1 MAAGTPRSSHWA
13 RRAATEAEVMFNNV
27 GWTELLILA
36 VIGLVVLGPERLPK
50 AAADAA
56 RMLRQLRAMARNA
69 TADLKAELGPEMA
82 DLDLAS
88 LHPRRMVQSM
98 LLDDDAEAAGVAT
111 PVGRPGQVPLQPGE
125 TPPYD
130 ADAT

>member
-1 MAAGTPRSSHWA
+1 MAAGTRRSSRWA
-13 RRAATEAEVMFNNV
+13 RRPATEAELMFNNI
-27 GWTELLILA
+27 GWSELLILA

-88 LHPRRMVQSM
+88 LHPRRLVQSA
-98 LLDDDAEAAGVAT
+98 LWDDADT
-111 PVGRPGQVPLQPGE
+111 PASTAVGRQPTLPLTPGE
-125 TPPYD
+125 PPPFDSD
-130 ADAT
+130 A

>member
-1 MAAGTPRSSHWA
+1 
-13 RRAATEAEVMFNNV
+13 MFDHLGWSELIVLAIV
-27 GWTELLILA
+27 GLI
-36 VIGLVVLGPERLPK
+36 VLGPDRLPK
-50 AAADAA
+50 AASDAA
-56 RMLRQLRAMARNA
+56 KMLRQLRGMARNA

-88 LHPRRMVQSM
+88 LHPRRIVSSA
-98 LLDDDAEAAGVAT
+98 LWDDDEAAAPPT
-111 PVGRPGQVPLQPGE
+111 KTYAPLSAGE

>member
-1 MAAGTPRSSHWA
+1 
-13 RRAATEAEVMFNNV
+13 MFNQI
-27 GWTELLILA
+27 GWSELIVLA
-36 VIGLVVLGPERLPK
+36 IIGLVVLGPERLPK

-56 RMLRQLRAMARNA
+56 RMLRLLRTMARSA

-88 LHPRRMVQSM
+88 LHPRRMMQSM
-98 LLDDDAEAAGVAT
+98 LTDDDAEAAGVAT

>member
-1 MAAGTPRSSHWA
+1 
-13 RRAATEAEVMFNNV
+13 MFNQI
-27 GWTELLILA
+27 GWSELIVLA
-36 VIGLVVLGPERLPK
+36 IVGLVVLGPERLPK

-56 RMLRQLRAMARNA
+56 RLLRQLRTMARSA

-88 LHPRRMVQSM
+88 LHPRRMMQSM
-98 LLDDDAEAAGVAT
+98 LLDDDDVDAAGVAT

>member
-1 MAAGTPRSSHWA
+1 
-13 RRAATEAEVMFNNV
+13 MFNHV
-27 GWTELLILA
+27 GWSELIVLA
-36 VIGLVVLGPERLPK
+36 VVGLIVLGPDRLPK
-50 AAADAA
+50 AAAEAA
-56 RMLRQLRAMARNA
+56 KMLRQLRGMARNA

-88 LHPRRMVQSM
+88 LHPRRIVTSA
-98 LLDDDAEAAGVAT
+98 LWDDDEPAMPST
-111 PVGRPGQVPLQPGE
+111 KTFRPLTPGE

>member
-1 MAAGTPRSSHWA
+1 VFDHLGWSELIVLAM
-13 RRAATEAEVMFNNV
+13 V
-27 GWTELLILA
+27 GLI
-36 VIGLVVLGPERLPK
+36 VLGPDRLPK
-50 AAADAA
+50 AASDAA
-56 RMLRQLRAMARNA
+56 KMLRQLRGMARNA

-88 LHPRRMVQSM
+88 LHPRRIVSSA
-98 LLDDDAEAAGVAT
+98 LWDDDEEREAPARA
-111 PVGRPGQVPLQPGE
+111 RASLAPGE